1 MLDASTREV
10 ALTQPY
16 IYISSSVQSR
26 DGSTDFASVNYVHI
40 DEAASCGH
48 CYEAA
53 SCGHCYT
60 RKIIAKST
68 ASQDNRKTEL
78 DHGCCNL
85 QPISTQCVCISMR
98 PLPAATATRIDAPST
113 SAASV

>member
-48 CYEAA
+48 CY
-53 SCGHCYT
+53 T

-85 QPISTQCVCISMR
+85 QPISDV
-98 PLPAATATRIDAPST
+98 
-113 SAASV
+113 SARHR